1 VTDTSAAGPLPTV
14 LEYVDPAGF
23 RGFLAYSGRRR
34 PLAAGGLRVQAGL
47 TGATIG
53 ALAEAM
59 RRKEEVLQ
67 LNVDGAKCGIDF
79 DPSAPGKADALRR
92 FLRWLKPHLDDRLSL
107 GPDMGTTFT
116 EIEALARCEGISSV
130 KAAIGRAQ
138 GLPERQVMQR
148 LDTLDSDVGALTVGQ
163 RRAGHALA
171 HVTLAAA
178 SHVGLLSC
186 AREPVYGVQGFGTL
200 GRGAAAALWEAGA
213 RVTAIA
219 DVTGCISRSSG
230 LNVERLLSAPQGRPL
245 VAHSEPGALLCARET
260 ILGMPLDVLLLAA
273 CEDAVTSGDVARLQA
288 SVVVV
293 GANNGLRPGV
303 EAALHARG
311 VVVVPDVVGGVGGSA
326 AMDAI
331 FAPAARTGPET
342 VLARVGLLARTLV
355 ERTLALS
362 SEAGMTPRQAAFVIA
377 ERSAPPVRVRP
388 YGLRLLRGVEHGVA
402 GCAAR
407 EAV

>member
-1 VTDTSAAGPLPTV
+1 LIDTSTAGPLPGL
-14 LEYVDPAGF
+14 LEYIDRDGF
-23 RGFLAYSGRRR
+23 HGFLAYSGRHR

-47 TGATIG
+47 TGATIS

-79 DPSAPGKADALRR
+79 DPRAPGKADAVRR
-92 FLRWLKPHLDDRLSL
+92 FLRWLRPHLDGRLSL

-148 LDTLDSDVGALTVGQ
+148 LDTLDSYVGLLTVGQ

-171 HVTLAAA
+171 HATLAAA
-178 SHVGLLSC
+178 THVGLPSGG
-186 AREPVYGVQGFGTL
+186 REIICGVQGFGTL
-200 GRGAAAALWEAGA
+200 GRGVAATLSEAGA

-219 DVTGCISRSSG
+219 DVTGCISRPSG
-230 LNVERLLSAPQGRPL
+230 LNVERLLCAPQRMP
-245 VAHSEPGALLCARET
+245 VAAYSEPGVLLSARET
-260 ILGMPLDVLLLAA
+260 IVGMPLDVLVLAA
-273 CEDAVTSGDVARLQA
+273 CEDALTASDVYRLRA

-293 GANNGLRPGV
+293 GANNGLRPNI
-303 EAALHARG
+303 EAVLHARG
-311 VVVVPDVVGGVGGSA
+311 IVVVPDFVGGVGGSA

-331 FAPAARTGPET
+331 FAPAVCTDPKT

-362 SEAGMTPRQAAFVIA
+362 SEGGIIPRQAALAMA
-377 ERSAPPVRVRP
+377 ERSAPPFGARP
-388 YGLRLLRGVEHGVA
+388 YGLRLLRGVEQGVA
-402 GCAAR
+402 DHARGAA
-407 EAV
+407 